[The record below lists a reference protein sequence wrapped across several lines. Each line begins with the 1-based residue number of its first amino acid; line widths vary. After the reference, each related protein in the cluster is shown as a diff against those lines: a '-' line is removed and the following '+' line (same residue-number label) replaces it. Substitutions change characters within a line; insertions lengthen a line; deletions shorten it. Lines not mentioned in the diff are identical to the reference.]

1 MKINFYG
8 KFLKNEKIA
17 LNNALDI
24 FEHFFPLNN
33 NIFVELHSINKTE
46 SKALNM
52 KYFNKNHSTDVITL
66 PIFKDYKNLLKS
78 NLKENVVLGD
88 IFISKEDLKIN
99 AKKYEKSLIEE
110 LQLVLVHGLLHL
122 LGFSHKQETKL
133 KTYEEKI
140 LSKLWNER

>member
-17 LNNALDI
+17 LNDALDI

-46 SKALNM
+46 SKALNI

-122 LGFSHKQETKL
+122 LGFSHNQETKL

>member
-1 MKINFYG
+1 LKINFYG

-17 LNNALDI
+17 LNDALDI

-33 NIFVELHSINKTE
+33 NIFVEIHSINKTE
-46 SKALNM
+46 SKALNI
-52 KYFNKNHSTDVITL
+52 KYFKKNHSTDVITL
-66 PIFKDYKNLLKS
+66 PIFKDYRNLLES
-78 NLKENVVLGD
+78 NLNEDVVLGD

-122 LGFSHKQETKL
+122 LGFSHNQETKL

>member
-17 LNNALDI
+17 LNDALDI

-46 SKALNM
+46 SKALNI

>member
-1 MKINFYG
+1 LKINFYG

-17 LNNALDI
+17 LNDALDI

-46 SKALNM
+46 SKALNI
-52 KYFNKNHSTDVITL
+52 KYFKKNHSTDVITL
-66 PIFKDYKNLLKS
+66 PIFKDYKNLLES
-78 NLKENVVLGD
+78 NLNEDVVLGD

-122 LGFSHKQETKL
+122 LGFSHNQETKL

>member
-1 MKINFYG
+1 LKINFYG

-17 LNNALDI
+17 LNDALDI

-122 LGFSHKQETKL
+122 LGFSHNQETKL

>member
-8 KFLKNEKIA
+8 KFIKNEKIA
-17 LNNALDI
+17 LNDALVN
-24 FEHFFPLNN
+24 FEHFFPLKN
-33 NIFVELHSINKTE
+33 NIFVELHSINKKE
-46 SKALNM
+46 SKNLNNE
-52 KYFNKNHSTDVITL
+52 YFDKNYSTDVITL
-66 PIFKDYKNLLKS
+66 PIFKNYKVLMNSKF
-78 NLKENVVLGD
+78 KENVVLGD
-88 IFISKEDLKIN
+88 IFICKEVLKIN

-122 LGFSHKQETKL
+122 LGFSHNQETKL

>member
-17 LNNALDI
+17 LNDALDI

-46 SKALNM
+46 SKALNI
-52 KYFNKNHSTDVITL
+52 KYFKKNHSTDVITL
-66 PIFKDYKNLLKS
+66 PIFKDYKNLLES
-78 NLKENVVLGD
+78 NLNEDVVLGD

-133 KTYEEKI
+133 KTYEEII

>member
-17 LNNALDI
+17 LNDALDI

-46 SKALNM
+46 SKALNI
-52 KYFNKNHSTDVITL
+52 KYFKKNHSTDVITL
-66 PIFKDYKNLLKS
+66 PIFKDYKNLLES
-78 NLKENVVLGD
+78 NLNEDVVLGD

-122 LGFSHKQETKL
+122 LGFSHNQETKL

-140 LSKLWNER
+140 LSKLWNEI

>member
-17 LNNALDI
+17 LIDALDI
-24 FEHFFPLNN
+24 FEDFFPLSN

-46 SKALNM
+46 SKALNIE
-52 KYFNKNHSTDVITL
+52 YFKKNHSTDVITL

-78 NLKENVVLGD
+78 NFKEVVVLGD

-122 LGFSHKQETKL
+122 LGFSHNQETKL

>member
-17 LNNALDI
+17 LNDALDI

-66 PIFKDYKNLLKS
+66 PIFKDYKSLLNS
-78 NLKENVVLGD
+78 DFKEIVVLGD
-88 IFISKEDLKIN
+88 IFICKDELIIN
-99 AKKYEKSLIEE
+99 AEKYEKTLIEE

-122 LGFSHKQETKL
+122 LGFNHNQETKL
-133 KTYEEKI
+133 KKYEEKI
-140 LSKLWNER
+140 LSKLWNE

>member
-17 LNNALDI
+17 LNDALDI

-78 NLKENVVLGD
+78 NFKEVVVLGD

-122 LGFSHKQETKL
+122 LGFSHNQETKL